1 MDRPI
6 ILIIDRDLDS
16 RRIFRTAL
24 EWRGYTVVETGEPP
38 EAVELARRH
47 GPDLII
53 GDFPLPT
60 EGTRP
65 PVTEATL
72 RGQVHHKRP
81 QVLNVTARGLASDC
95 ASALDAADLVLL
107 KPIEPLTILREVETR
122 LNGGRTTH

>member
-6 ILIIDRDLDS
+6 ILIVDRDLDS

-24 EWRGYTVVETGEPP
+24 EWRGYSVVETGEAP

-60 EGTRP
+60 EGSSP

-72 RGQVHHKRP
+72 RGEVPHARP
-81 QVLNVTARGLASDC
+81 QVLNVTARGIASDC
-95 ASALDAADLVLL
+95 ASLQDAADAVLL
-107 KPIEPLTILREVETR
+107 KPVEPMQILREVEAR
-122 LNGGRTTH
+122 LGGPRPH

>member
-6 ILIIDRDLDS
+6 ILIVDRDLDS
-16 RRIFRTAL
+16 RRIFRAAL
-24 EWRGYTVVETGEPP
+24 EWRGYSVVETGEPP

-47 GPDLII
+47 SPDLII

-60 EGTRP
+60 EGTRA

-72 RGQVHHKRP
+72 RGEVQHKRA

-95 ASALDAADLVLL
+95 VSAMDAADAVLL
-107 KPIEPLTILREVETR
+107 KPIEPMKILQEVATR
-122 LNGGRTTH
+122 LG